1 MNKLRLFFTIS
12 LLVFLNSCALFQ
24 KDYVQFDETLNCPE
38 QTTANLLAAQNQLG
52 YLSKTDTLACTL
64 TALRKT
70 EDVTLRRSAF
80 ASRLCLHLAERET
93 DQNKRE
99 KLADE
104 GVGFAETALKLGGTG
119 DGEVHYYL
127 AANLGLEVREHIT
140 LAINNLARLENE
152 LKQAVELS
160 PDLDDSGPLRV
171 LGMLYLKAPA
181 WPNGIG
187 DRDKALDLLV
197 RAVNNHPKHPLNH
210 LFYAQALWDDEGNEA
225 TVNRVKAEFAIGEKL
240 LAEGNWGYNKE
251 VWKKEFDEFA
261 KEFGQ
266 SESLDK

>member
-1 MNKLRLFFTIS
+1 MNTPRLLFTIS
-12 LLVFLNSCALFQ
+12 LLAFLSSCALFQ
-24 KDYVQFDETLNCPE
+24 KDYVQFDEALNCPE
-38 QTTANLLAAQNQLG
+38 QSTANLLAAQNQLG
-52 YLSKTDTLACTL
+52 RLSNSDTLACAL

-99 KLADE
+99 RLADE

-119 DGEVHYYL
+119 DGEVHYYF
-127 AANLGLEVREHIT
+127 AANLGLEVRDHIT

-152 LKQAVELS
+152 LKQAVALS
-160 PDLDDSGPLRV
+160 PDIDDGGPLRV

-187 DRDKALDLLV
+187 DRDKALDFLA

-240 LAEGNWGYNKE
+240 LVEGNWGYSKE
-251 VWKKEFDEFA
+251 VWKKEFDEFS

-266 SESLDK
+266 SEPLDK